1 MDKIVGIYKIT
12 NKLNDKVYIGQSKN
26 IMQRFREHKSALNRN
41 LHKNEH
47 LQLSWNKYG
56 ENNFLFEI
64 VKECCANELDYYE
77 KKFINL
83 YKSTDRN
90 YGYNIEFGGNA
101 KKKVSQSTKDKISL
115 HHADV
120 SGENN
125 PMYHKKHSQESIN
138 KYLSHPNYVN
148 RKIRGTDHFKCAIS
162 EDIARKIKEH
172 FSDGHKVYYGE
183 IRDIANLYNTS
194 KEIVS
199 HIKNGHAWTW
209 L

>member
-1 MDKIVGIYKIT
+1 MGKICGIYKIS
-12 NKLNDKVYIGQSKN
+12 NKINNKVYIGQSN
-26 IMQRFREHKSALNRN
+26 DIIQRFRSHKSALNR
-41 LHKNEH
+41 HKHNNEY
-47 LQLSWNKYG
+47 LQLSWDKYG
-56 ENNFLFEI
+56 EENFLFEI
-64 VKECCANELDYYE
+64 VMECSTSELDFYE
-77 KKFINL
+77 KEFIKL

-101 KKKVSQSTKDKISL
+101 KKKVPQSTKDKISL

-148 RKIRGTDHFKCAIS
+148 RKVRGADNHKCTIS
-162 EDIARKIKEH
+162 EDVARKIKEH
-172 FSDGHKVYYGE
+172 FSDGHKIYYGE